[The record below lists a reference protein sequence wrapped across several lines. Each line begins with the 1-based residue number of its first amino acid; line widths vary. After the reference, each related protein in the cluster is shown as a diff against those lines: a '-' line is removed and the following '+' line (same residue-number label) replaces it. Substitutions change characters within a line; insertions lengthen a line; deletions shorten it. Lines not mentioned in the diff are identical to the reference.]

1 MKPKLI
7 VMKIRLT
14 TKDKSFL
21 IGIGYLKEDILQIA
35 RTEFVIE
42 LHGKPIAADKAI
54 RIVGR
59 NSFLSSVGR
68 ATFHWSTIA
77 TNSNCSRRVH
87 IERAY

>member
-1 MKPKLI
+1 
-7 VMKIRLT
+7 MKIQLT
-14 TKDKSFL
+14 TKDKRFL
-21 IGIGYLKEDILQIA
+21 MGIGYLEEDILQIT

-42 LHGKPIAADKAI
+42 SHEKPITTDKAI